1 MSKKNINK
9 KPQETQETSEKYNS
23 EVTKEDIDALGKKG
37 LSMDGGDDR
46 LLEKRKKDI
55 DFSGK
60 DLDIAGRDATNNTN
74 TKNLKDEENTLYG
87 QGTESKEGLEA
98 PERAN
103 TDKSK

>member
-1 MSKKNINK
+1 MSKKNVYK
-9 KPQETQETSEKYNS
+9 KLQDSKEEYNPD
-23 EVTKEDIDALGKKG
+23 VTKEDIDALGKKG
-37 LSMDGGDDR
+37 LSMDAGDDR

-60 DLDIAGRDATNNTN
+60 DLDIPGRDPINNAK

-87 QGTESKEGLEA
+87 QGAESKEGLEA

>member
-1 MSKKNINK
+1 MIKKNVNK
-9 KPQETQETSEKYNS
+9 KPQDVKEEYNL
-23 EVTKEDIDALGKKG
+23 EVTKEDIDALGKKS
-37 LSMDGGDDR
+37 LSTYGGDDR

-60 DLDIAGRDATNNTN
+60 DLDIPGRGAINTAN

-87 QGTESKEGLEA
+87 QGAESKEGLEA

-103 TDKSK
+103 TDKSN